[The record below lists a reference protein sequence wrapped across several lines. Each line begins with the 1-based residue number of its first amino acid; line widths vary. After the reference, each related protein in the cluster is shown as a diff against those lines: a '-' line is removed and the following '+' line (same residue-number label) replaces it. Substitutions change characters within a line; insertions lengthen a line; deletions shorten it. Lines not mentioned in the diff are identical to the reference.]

1 MTITEPRRWRTVLSF
16 ARRAVLTLAGVIV
29 ALFCYFVCQGMFS
42 GYRQYGTNI
51 LSYIGLFL
59 ICAASGLAW
68 ILDHRRIRDDDE

>member
-1 MTITEPRRWRTVLSF
+1 MTITEPRRSRTVLSF

-59 ICAASGLAW
+59 ICATGGLAW

>member
-1 MTITEPRRWRTVLSF
+1 MTITEPRRSRTVLRF

-51 LSYIGLFL
+51 LGYIGLFL
-59 ICAASGLAW
+59 ICATGGLAW
-68 ILDHRRIRDDDE
+68 IVDHRRIRDDED